1 MMTIEEFKEL
11 IIANTL
17 KGGFPDERWG
27 IQFPKEAWDE
37 DTESVDLS
45 KAKLYWILPGQPG
58 FGLYAGYDY
67 IPVRDAD
74 FQFLCELLESL
85 VENEPDDEYGQLYEE
100 NPFEAVDRYLR
111 KIEDP
116 LLLAGYEFN
125 NGRLYVSPPR
135 KISLALMWKEY
146 PDIER

>member
-1 MMTIEEFKEL
+1 MVMMTIEEFREL

-17 KGGFPDERWG
+17 KGWFPDERWG

-45 KAKLYWILPGQPG
+45 KAKPYWIQPGRPG

-74 FQFLCELLESL
+74 FPFLCELLESL
-85 VENEPDDEYGQLYEE
+85 AENEPDDEYGQLYKES
-100 NPFEAVDRYLR
+100 PLEAVDRYLR
-111 KIEDP
+111 EIEDP
-116 LLLAGYEFN
+116 MLLAGYEFN
-125 NGRLYVSPPR
+125 DGRLYTSPELLQR
-135 KISLALMWKEY
+135 RGE
-146 PDIER
+146 PDIGR